1 MNKNSTT
8 PPIGATNRV
17 LSIFGFSLRLCV
29 VAKFIPLLLLLGVVS
44 IVVVGLVV
52 DGSAKKKYGETYL
65 SINYNA

>member
-29 VAKFIPLLLLLGVVS
+29 VAKFIPLLLLLLGVVG
-44 IVVVGLVV
+44 IVVVVGLVV
-52 DGSAKKKYGETYL
+52 DGSA
-65 SINYNA
+65 